1 VVDCYVFVTP
11 SIDFDD
17 AGRRRRLP

>member
-11 SIDFDD
+11 LLNFND
-17 AGRRRRLP
+17 AGCRQHHP